1 MGINQEILEAFA
13 DEIRGIEKALKNIVQ
28 SLISAKLKAPQLF
41 EEFGQVIDRIYGTA
55 MTLELTE
62 VGEYCR
68 SMKEIT
74 YKCSRS
80 DSEKGM
86 EKCMFMMLDCL
97 KYLEAIPRCLNNL
110 EELKKIRYT
119 MHVDVAKAEK
129 LSRSYFFS
137 IKKTSCDNS

>member
-1 MGINQEILEAFA
+1 MGIDQDILEAFA
-13 DEIRGIEKALKNIVQ
+13 EEIRAIEKALKIIVQ
-28 SLISAKLKAPQLF
+28 GIISAKLKAPQLF

-55 MTLELTE
+55 MTLEFVE

-74 YKCSRS
+74 YKCSQS

-97 KYLEAIPRCLNNL
+97 KYLEAIPQCLNNMD
-110 EELKKIRYT
+110 ELKKIKY
-119 MHVDVAKAEK
+119 EK
-129 LSRSYFFS
+129 FYKPN
-137 IKKTSCDNS
+137 ID